1 MFSDYYQI
9 DKNYALRKISYWDAK
24 EITAVKKAN
33 RKYLEFLEWSKT
45 QEYTIEETFN
55 YIGNK
60 LLNWQYQKEWTY
72 EMLEQDK
79 IIGDF
84 QIRQTKNP
92 YAIELGYWINY
103 KHREKGITSLMV
115 NFICA
120 IAKKLGFKIVVII
133 ADEKNIASV
142 NLAKKLQFIK
152 HDKVIN
158 EFNESP
164 YLVTYFK
171 YL

>member
-9 DKNYALRKISYWDAK
+9 DKNYALRKISYRDAK
-24 EITAVKKAN
+24 EITVIKKAN

-60 LLNWQYQKEWTY
+60 LLNWQHHKEWTY
-72 EMLEQDK
+72 EMLENNK

-84 QIRQTKNP
+84 QIRITKNP
-92 YAIELGYWINY
+92 YAIELGYWIDY
-103 KHREKGITSLMV
+103 KHREKGITSLMIS
-115 NFICA
+115 FICE
-120 IAKKLGFKIVVII
+120 IAKKLGYKIIVII

-142 NLAKKLQFIK
+142 NLAKKMQFIK
-152 HDKVIN
+152 HDRTIN

-164 YLVTYFK
+164 YLVTYLK